1 MHIPFLLESLDI
13 YSKNGFNHVKVIGVK
28 ARNIKYIVESPIN
41 NLKHIPLIAS
51 EYYSIYDLQLDFE
64 KNMLQFYIKS
74 VREASKEEILQSVF
88 EAILVEYSPKKYGF
102 FTSPREKGRAES
114 ALQFK

>member
-1 MHIPFLLESLDI
+1 
-13 YSKNGFNHVKVIGVK
+13 
-28 ARNIKYIVESPIN
+28 
-41 NLKHIPLIAS
+41 
-51 EYYSIYDLQLDFE
+51 
-64 KNMLQFYIKS
+64 MLQFYIKS